1 MRMERVHGSAH
12 GSLLEQTAPVVGPA
26 PDRRSY
32 AFACTIGDVYDHVA
46 DVNPE
51 GDLVF
56 PDERC
61 TYRELAQRIEMMAR
75 SLRALGLGPGDA
87 VGLLL
92 APGLDNFA
100 ALGATAK
107 LGAVSVPINLRFRTR
122 ELLHVIADGD
132 LRVILSSGPIPGY
145 SDYPGMLRASFP
157 SLDTVTD
164 ATVDLSLDEAPAL
177 RRLIMVDEGEERGFM
192 SRAAFDALAASV
204 EPEEID
210 RLAEAV
216 PVRSTAT
223 IMYTSGTE
231 SNPKGCLLSHEA
243 LVRTGVSIAR
253 TRFDLTVE
261 DRMWNPLPMFH
272 CGGIVLSL
280 ACFTAGTSFVHAGFF
295 DPAVSIRQMEQERCT
310 IAHPAFE
317 TIWLA
322 VLNHPDFAAADLSR
336 IRLIVNVGIPE
347 RMWAMYERFPQAVV
361 FSSFGATEA
370 SSHLGLTLPDDDL
383 EHRLRCGGA
392 PLPGMEVRVVDPE
405 TGVDLPPDTEG
416 EVLYRGPDAFD
427 GYYKADALNAECI
440 DGDGWFHSKDVGVM
454 DDGGR
459 LTFRSRLKDMLK
471 VGGENVS
478 AAEIEG
484 VIAELSD
491 VVIVQVVSAP
501 DRRYIEVAAAFVQL
515 RPGSTLTERDI
526 IDACVGR
533 IANFK
538 VPRYVRFVTE
548 WPMSGTKIR
557 KTDLR
562 QTIEQELTADGIS
575 DAPPLTARSGG

>member
-1 MRMERVHGSAH
+1 VEVPSEYSHD
-12 GSLLEQTAPVVGPA
+12 SLLTLTAPATDGP
-26 PDRRSY
+26 PERRTY
-32 AFACTIGDVYDHVA
+32 AMASTIGDIYDRLVEI
-46 DVNPE
+46 NPD

-56 PDERC
+56 PHERC
-61 TYRELAQRIEMMAR
+61 TYAELGRRIEAMAR
-75 SLRALGLGPGDA
+75 SLRALGIEPGDS

-92 APGLDNFA
+92 APSLDNFA
-100 ALGATAK
+100 ALGACAK

-122 ELLHVIADGD
+122 ELSHVISDGD
-132 LRVILSSGPIPGY
+132 LKVIVVSGPTPGH
-145 SDYPGMLRASFP
+145 SDYPAMLRASLAGLAESDGASP
-157 SLDTVTD
+157 LRLTD
-164 ATVDLSLDEAPAL
+164 APELRHVVLLDPGQESGCMP
-177 RRLIMVDEGEERGFM
+177 REDFDRLGELVAADEIE
-192 SRAAFDALAASV
+192 
-204 EPEEID
+204 

-216 PVRSTAT
+216 SVRSTAT

-231 SNPKGCLLSHEA
+231 SNPKGCMLSHEA
-243 LVRTGVSIAR
+243 LVRTGLAIAR
-253 TRFDLTVE
+253 TRFDLTTD

-280 ACFTAGTSFVHAGFF
+280 ACFSAGASFIHAGFF
-295 DPAVSIRQMEQERCT
+295 DPAVSIRQMQEERCT
-310 IAHPAFE
+310 VAHPAFE

-322 VLNHPDFAAADLSR
+322 VLDHPDFERADLSR
-336 IRLIVNVGIPE
+336 IRLALTVGIPE
-347 RMWAMYERFPQAVV
+347 RMWSMYERFPQAAV

-392 PLPGMEVRVVDPE
+392 PLPGMEVRIVDPD
-405 TGVDLPPDTEG
+405 TGEDLPPDTEG

-427 GYYKADALNAECI
+427 GYYKADELNAECI
-440 DGDGWFHSKDVGVM
+440 DADGWFHSKDIGVM

-484 VIAELSD
+484 VIAELPE

-501 DRRYIEVAAAFVQL
+501 DRRYVEVAAAFVQL
-515 RPGSTLTERDI
+515 RPGSTLSERDI
-526 IDACVGR
+526 IDACIGR

-538 VPRYVRFVTE
+538 VPRYVRFVSE

-557 KTDLR
+557 KTELR
-562 QTIEQELTADGIS
+562 QMISDELTAEGPPE
-575 DAPPLTARSGG
+575 APRLADLQGR

>member
-1 MRMERVHGSAH
+1 MRMESVSDSGQV
-12 GSLLEQTAPVVGPA
+12 SLLRQTAPAATQA

-32 AFACTIGDVYDHVA
+32 AFACTVGDVYDHVA
-46 DVNPE
+46 EVNPE

-61 TYRELAQRIEMMAR
+61 TYRELAERIEAMAR
-75 SLRALGLGPGDA
+75 SLRALGIGPGDT

-92 APGLDNFA
+92 APCVDNFA

-122 ELLHVIADGD
+122 ELHHVIADGD
-132 LRVILSSGPIPGY
+132 LRVILSSGPIAGF
-145 SDYPGMLRASFP
+145 SDYPGMLRG
-157 SLDTVTD
+157 SLPGLEAVTD
-164 ATVDLSLDEAPAL
+164 GETDVSFDDAPAL
-177 RRLIMVDEGEERGFM
+177 RRLVVLDGAAEPGFM

-243 LVRTGVSIAR
+243 LVRTGLSVAR
-253 TRFDLTVE
+253 TRFDLTPE

-295 DPAVSIRQMEQERCT
+295 DPGVSIRQMERERCT
-310 IAHPAFE
+310 IVHPAFE

-322 VLNHPDFAAADLSR
+322 VLDHPDFEAADLGR
-336 IRLIVNVGIPE
+336 IRLTLTVGIPE
-347 RMWAMYERFPQAVV
+347 RMWAMYERFPQAEV

-370 SSHLGLTLPDDDL
+370 SSHLGLTKPDDDL

-392 PLPGMEVRVVDPE
+392 PLPGMEVRIVDPE
-405 TGVDLPPDTEG
+405 TGADLPFETEG
-416 EVLYRGPDAFD
+416 EVLYRGPGAFD
-427 GYYKADALNAECI
+427 GYYKADELNAECI
-440 DGDGWFHSKDVGVM
+440 DADGWFHSKDIGTM

-484 VIAELSD
+484 VIAELPD

-501 DRRYIEVAAAFVQL
+501 DRRYTEVAAAFVQR
-515 RPGSTLTERDI
+515 RPGSELTEDEV

-562 QTIEQELTADGIS
+562 GMIEDELTAAGVPE
-575 DAPPLTARSGG
+575 APRLTARRGE

>member
-1 MRMERVHGSAH
+1 MQRVPGSTRD
-12 GSLLEQTAPVVGPA
+12 SLLARTTSSA

-32 AFACTIGDVYDHVA
+32 AFACTVGDVYEHVA
-46 DVNPE
+46 EINPD

-56 PDERC
+56 PEERC
-61 TYRELAQRIEMMAR
+61 TYRELAQRIDAMAR
-75 SLRALGLGPGDA
+75 SLRALGIGPGDA

-92 APGLDNFA
+92 APGLENFV

-122 ELLHVIADGD
+122 ELMYVIADGD

-145 SDYPGMLRASFP
+145 SDYPGMLRASLP
-157 SLDTVTD
+157 GLDRVTD
-164 ATVDLSLDEAPAL
+164 ATVDLALDDAPAL
-177 RRLIMVDEGEERGFM
+177 RRLVLVDEGGEPGFM
-192 SRAAFDALAASV
+192 SRAEFDALAASV
-204 EPEEID
+204 APEEVE

-243 LVRTGVSIAR
+243 LVRTALSIAR
-253 TRFDLTVE
+253 TRFDLTVD

-280 ACFTAGTSFVHAGFF
+280 ACFTAGASFVHAGFF
-295 DPAVSIRQMEQERCT
+295 NPGVSIRQLEQERCT

-322 VLNHPDFAAADLSR
+322 VLDHPDFAAADLSP
-336 IRLIVNVGIPE
+336 IRLILNVGIPE

-405 TGVDLPPDTEG
+405 TGVDLPPDAEG
-416 EVLYRGPDAFD
+416 EVLYRGPGLFD
-427 GYYKADALNAECI
+427 GYYKADELNAECI
-440 DGDGWFHSKDVGVM
+440 DGDGWFHSKDVGVL

-471 VGGENVS
+471 VGGENVA

-484 VIAELSD
+484 VIAELPD
-491 VVIVQVVSAP
+491 VVIVQVVGAQ
-501 DRRYIEVAAAFVQL
+501 DRRYVEVAAAFVQL
-515 RPGSTLTERDI
+515 RPGSSVTERDI
-526 IDACVGR
+526 IAACIGR

-557 KTDLR
+557 KTELR
-562 QTIEQELTADGIS
+562 QMIDAELTGDGLPEAPALAAAS
-575 DAPPLTARSGG
+575 DT

>member
-1 MRMERVHGSAH
+1 MTVHPEYSH
-12 GSLLEQTAPVVGPA
+12 DSLLTLTAPPA
-26 PDRRSY
+26 GGTPNRRTY
-32 AFACTIGDVYDHVA
+32 AMASTVGDVYDRLVEI
-46 DVNPE
+46 NPT

-56 PDERC
+56 PAERC
-61 TYRELAQRIEMMAR
+61 TYAELGQRIEAMAR
-75 SLRALGLGPGDA
+75 SLRALGIEPGDS

-92 APGLDNFA
+92 APALDNVA
-100 ALGATAK
+100 ALGACAK
-107 LGAVSVPINLRFRTR
+107 LGAVSVPINVRFRTR
-122 ELLHVIADGD
+122 ELSHVISDGD
-132 LRVILSSGPIPGY
+132 LKVILVSGPNPGL
-145 SDYPGMLRASFP
+145 SDYPAMLRASVAGLGDSDGRSALTLSDAP
-157 SLDTVTD
+157 KLRHVVLLD
-164 ATVDLSLDEAPAL
+164 P
-177 RRLIMVDEGEERGFM
+177 GEEPGCMLRED
-192 SRAAFDALAASV
+192 FDRMAELID
-204 EPEEID
+204 PEEIE

-243 LVRTGVSIAR
+243 LVRTGLSIAR
-253 TRFDLTVE
+253 TRFDLTTD

-280 ACFTAGTSFVHAGFF
+280 ACFSAGTSFIHAGFF

-310 IAHPAFE
+310 VVHPAFE

-322 VLNHPDFAAADLSR
+322 VLNHPDFDTADLSR
-336 IRLIVNVGIPE
+336 IRLALTVGIPE
-347 RMWAMYERFPQAVV
+347 RMWSMYERFPQAAV

-392 PLPGMEVRVVDPE
+392 PLPGMEVRIVDPD
-405 TGVDLPPDTEG
+405 TGEDLPPDTEG
-416 EVLYRGPDAFD
+416 EVLYRGPDTFD
-427 GYYKADALNAECI
+427 GYYKADELNAECI
-440 DGDGWFHSKDVGVM
+440 DADGWFHSKDIGVM
-454 DDGGR
+454 DEGRR

-478 AAEIEG
+478 SAEIEG
-484 VIAELSD
+484 VIAELPD
-491 VVIVQVVSAP
+491 VVIVQVVGAP
-501 DRRYIEVAAAFVQL
+501 DRRYVEVAAAFVQL
-515 RPGSTLTERDI
+515 RPGSTLSEQDI

-538 VPRYVRFVTE
+538 VPRYVRFVSE

-557 KTDLR
+557 KTELR
-562 QTIEQELTADGIS
+562 DQISDELTADGPPE
-575 DAPPLTARSGG
+575 APRVNSARSR